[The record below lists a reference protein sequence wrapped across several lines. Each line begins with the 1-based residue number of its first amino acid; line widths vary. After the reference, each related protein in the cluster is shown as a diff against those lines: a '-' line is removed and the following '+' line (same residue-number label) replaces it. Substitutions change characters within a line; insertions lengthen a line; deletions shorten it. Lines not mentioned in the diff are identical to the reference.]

1 MAKQQILDWSIVSLR
16 PQGQHAAA
24 RLVVAKWHAHLCAFS
39 MFKLVAVQNCSEL
52 TKALAAEIRIISSP
66 SAVRFAEQTANLTGH
81 WFAIG
86 QQTAHC
92 LYAAGASSVVVAE
105 PQSADG
111 LLKMDALQ
119 SIQGVSVG
127 LVTAP
132 NGRGLLEQTLVQRGA
147 KLNIAFV
154 YKRQAL
160 KLNVKQLARID
171 QFGPK
176 TAFLVS
182 SKSAFEQ
189 FWQQLNEP
197 RKAIIKT
204 TICIASSTRLVEYLH
219 TLGLSRVLC
228 SASTLAQD
236 QISTLAKTVLP
247 AK

>member
-1 MAKQQILDWSIVSLR
+1 MAKQQILDWTIVSLR
-16 PQGQHAAA
+16 PQGQHTAA
-24 RLVVAKWHAHLCAFS
+24 RLAVAKWQAHLCAFS
-39 MFKLVAVQNCSEL
+39 IFKLVAVQNRSEL
-52 TKALAAEIRIISSP
+52 TKVLASEIRIISSP
-66 SAVRFAEQTANLTGH
+66 SAVRFAQHSAALSGH
-81 WFAIG
+81 WLAIG
-86 QQTAHC
+86 QQTADC
-92 LYAAGASSVVVAE
+92 LYAAGASSVEIAE
-105 PQSADG
+105 PQNADG
-111 LLKMDALQ
+111 LLKMGALQ
-119 SIQGVSVG
+119 SIHGVSIG
-127 LVTAP
+127 IITAP

-147 KLNIAFV
+147 RINIAFV

-171 QFGPK
+171 QFGPQ
-176 TAFLVS
+176 TAILVS

-189 FWQQLNEP
+189 FWLQLSEP